1 MKKTDKKITEENTI
15 LKEIEDGL
23 RIALKNKLK
32 SYNRETSYM
41 PFQEAILGKKNT
53 AIYSFGIS
61 ISTWLGQ
68 NLKGGYEE
76 IARILANALGS
87 EVHLQYKIPYSI
99 TKDTER
105 KIYEIYTSILRGEIS
120 PDADTLAKQIKKF
133 AKGKKGIHQ
142 DSVVDVFIKDKEKN
156 LFIFDISSP
165 KSNMKEAKALKLKI
179 MNWTALGYAN
189 YKDVKSIYAFIALPY
204 NPYHPK
210 EYERFSTKIFDSSK
224 DILVQDKFWDKIAG
238 FKVYDKLIET
248 IQKVGSENMEDL
260 LKKIDDLE

>member
-1 MKKTDKKITEENTI
+1 MKKTDKGITEEETI

-23 RIALKNKLK
+23 RLALKNKLQ
-32 SYNRETSYM
+32 SYSRETSYM

-68 NLKGGYEE
+68 NLKGYEG
-76 IARILANALGS
+76 IAKILAKAVGS

-99 TKDTER
+99 TKDTEK

-120 PDADTLAKQIKKF
+120 PDANTLAKQIKKF
-133 AKGKKGIHQ
+133 AKGKEGIHQ
-142 DSVVDVFIKDKEKN
+142 DSVVDVFIKDKDKN

-165 KSNMKEAKALKLKI
+165 KSNMKEAKSLKLKI

-189 YKDVKSIYAFIALPY
+189 FKNVKSIYAFIALPY

-210 EYERFSTKIFDSSK
+210 EYARFSTKIFDKSR

-238 FKVYDKLIET
+238 FKVYDKLIQT
-248 IQKVGSENMEDL
+248 IQKVGTENMEDL
-260 LKKIDDLE
+260 LKKVDGL